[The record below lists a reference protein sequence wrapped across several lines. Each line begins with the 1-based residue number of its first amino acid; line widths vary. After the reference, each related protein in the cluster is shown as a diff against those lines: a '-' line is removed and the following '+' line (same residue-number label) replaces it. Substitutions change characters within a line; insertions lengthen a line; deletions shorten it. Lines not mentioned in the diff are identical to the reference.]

1 MERKHSGHLFRRGG
15 NQHAAGTG
23 KLGGGCGGDRE
34 EELHHPREGCSQ
46 PCPSSLLLQAEGPDT
61 QSSQEKVEKPVKNPK
76 PVFFQVTVSK
86 ARVISVLFFRALEN
100 KHFGV
105 RLKLMRLFKPSLRS
119 AGVADPKLREVKG
132 ISPPQTHR
140 ALKAFTSTSPVTAE
154 RHSDTGNPLMA
165 SRNKEKKKEREG
177 WGWEE
182 TWKPNGRFLR
192 H

>member
-1 MERKHSGHLFRRGG
+1 MQRGLESWEEDVEEIGKRSSSTHGRAALNPARPPFSFRL
-15 NQHAAGTG
+15 
-23 KLGGGCGGDRE
+23 KDLI
-34 EELHHPREGCSQ
+34 
-46 PCPSSLLLQAEGPDT
+46 
-61 QSSQEKVEKPVKNPK
+61 PVKNPK

-132 ISPPQTHR
+132 ISPAQTHR
-140 ALKAFTSTSPVTAE
+140 ALEAFTSTSPVTAE

-165 SRNKEKKKEREG
+165 SRNKEKKKKRERG
-177 WGWEE
+177 GGGKRLGSL
-182 TWKPNGRFLR
+182 TGDF
-192 H
+192 